1 MKLYLQLLIA
11 LIFIVSFSNVFPH
24 VNLDS
29 GLVAYYPFNGN
40 AIDESGNGYNGTVYG
55 ATLTSDR
62 FNQADKAY
70 NFIYNGFSSDR
81 IQVSGTSGLNFS
93 TGGFSLSAWIKFSG
107 SAGPGN
113 NYPIVS
119 KHICGEQSGYILMLY
134 NGKLTFWLAGSSG
147 YNILSTNE
155 DYTDEM
161 WHQVVAVYDESNQFI
176 YVDGILKNSV
186 AFNYSVINS
195 ADWALGGYNGCN
207 GGFNGKVD
215 EVKIYDRPLGA
226 AEILEKYNSSKT
238 DLIAYY
244 PFNGN
249 ANDESGNNIN
259 PTYIGSGV
267 TLTSDRFGLNNRA
280 FYFDGNDG
288 SYIRLPADSFPT
300 TSRTISLWI
309 NAMDLNGGKVPFCY
323 GGNGCSTS
331 SHLMI
336 LNQSNNFA
344 YRVVGHCN
352 QSSIS
357 YTYTT
362 QPLNTWKHWVITIEG
377 ATQKLYIDGE
387 LKQTENNYSGSAYVE
402 GRSAIIGGLLAGD
415 GNTVYVDPTAGYF
428 KGKIDDIRIYNHAI
442 TDQEVIALYHDSTTY
457 TPPTLE
463 DGLIAFYPFTGNPH
477 DQSPTGNHATV
488 IGATLT
494 KDRFGVNNNAYYFN
508 GNSRLQAAD
517 NPAYD
522 FGPGNF
528 SMNAWVNI
536 ETINTS
542 RIVSAGYNDNDG
554 IWGLGFGEN
563 PVWGSGNRINFFVY
577 SNNSF
582 QDFSSDEITNYTVG
596 NWAFVSVVKQ
606 NNTLKFFFNGQ
617 EAGSL
622 PMIFQA
628 NSNSFLSI
636 GCRQQA
642 SSVFDEFLIG
652 KIDDIRIYNRSLSNE
667 EIFSLY
673 NDSTTYH
680 PPLEEGLV
688 AYWPLDGNTN
698 DSTFNNNDGIN
709 HNALFAMDRYG
720 IDNSSLF
727 FATGVESYVEGMN
740 PGNNLPVGNSPSTF
754 SAWINTAVY
763 NQYGSNIFHYGTQ
776 QSAPT
781 NFHFLVTDVLGLG
794 NGYGF
799 GVVYGNQNIIDGI
812 WHFVAGVYEG
822 GTERIVKLY
831 VDGKLDA
838 SGTISTEPNT
848 ILGTNWR
855 MGRFMEGTPNF
866 QGFLD
871 EVKVYDAALT
881 EQKIWDLYQST
892 TTAPNLIAPV
902 NNSTINTLT
911 PVLEWDSLITAFDY
925 RLEITRDSLFT
936 NSLLYQVVPQ
946 KAFQVPAGIL
956 FSDSMYYWRVR
967 TATNGGVGP
976 WSEAF
981 NFNIII
987 TDVEDEQQLPTEFAL
1002 MQNYPNPFN
1011 PSTVISYQ
1019 LPVSSNVTLKVYDIL
1034 GNEVATFV
1042 NEEKPAGSYEVK
1054 FDASGLSSGIYFYK
1068 LQAGSLVETKKM
1080 ILLR

>member
-1 MKLYLQLLIA
+1 
-11 LIFIVSFSNVFPH
+11 
-24 VNLDS
+24 
-29 GLVAYYPFNGN
+29 
-40 AIDESGNGYNGTVYG
+40 
-55 ATLTSDR
+55 
-62 FNQADKAY
+62 
-70 NFIYNGFSSDR
+70 
-81 IQVSGTSGLNFS
+81 
-93 TGGFSLSAWIKFSG
+93 
-107 SAGPGN
+107 
-113 NYPIVS
+113 
-119 KHICGEQSGYILMLY
+119 
-134 NGKLTFWLAGSSG
+134 
-147 YNILSTNE
+147 
-155 DYTDEM
+155 
-161 WHQVVAVYDESNQFI
+161 
-176 YVDGILKNSV
+176 
-186 AFNYSVINS
+186 
-195 ADWALGGYNGCN
+195 
-207 GGFNGKVD
+207 
-215 EVKIYDRPLGA
+215 
-226 AEILEKYNSSKT
+226 
-238 DLIAYY
+238 
-244 PFNGN
+244 
-249 ANDESGNNIN
+249 
-259 PTYIGSGV
+259 
-267 TLTSDRFGLNNRA
+267 
-280 FYFDGNDG
+280 
-288 SYIRLPADSFPT
+288 
-300 TSRTISLWI
+300 LWI
-309 NAMDLNGGKVPFCY
+309 NAIDLNGGKVPFCY

-336 LNQSNNFA
+336 LNQSNNSA

-352 QSSIS
+352 QSPIY
-357 YTYTT
+357 YTYTS

-442 TDQEVIALYHDSTTY
+442 SDQEVLALYNDSTTY

-494 KDRFGVNNNAYYFN
+494 KDRFGVDNNAYYFN
-508 GNSRLQAAD
+508 GSGRLQAAD
-517 NPAYD
+517 NPVYD

-554 IWGLGFGEN
+554 IWGLGFGTN

-596 NWAFVSVVKQ
+596 TWAFVSVVKQ

-740 PGNNLPVGNSPSTF
+740 PGNNLPVGNSPRTF
-754 SAWINTAVY
+754 SAWINTVVY

-812 WHFVAGVYEG
+812 WHFVTGVYEG

-881 EQKIWDLYQST
+881 EQQIWDLYQST

-925 RLEITRDSLFT
+925 RLEIARDSLFT

-946 KAFQVPAGIL
+946 KTFQVPAGLL
-956 FSDSMYYWRVR
+956 FSDSTYYWRVR

-976 WSEAF
+976 CSEAF
-981 NFNIII
+981 SFNIVI

-1019 LPVSSNVTLKVYDIL
+1019 LPVTSNVTLKVYDVI
-1034 GNEVATFV
+1034 GNEVATLV
-1042 NEEKPAGSYEVK
+1042 NEYKQAGSYEVE
-1054 FDASGLSSGIYFYK
+1054 FNAVGTSRDLSLTSGVYFYQ
-1068 LQAGSLVETKKM
+1068 LRAGEFIQTKKM
-1080 ILLR
+1080 IVLK